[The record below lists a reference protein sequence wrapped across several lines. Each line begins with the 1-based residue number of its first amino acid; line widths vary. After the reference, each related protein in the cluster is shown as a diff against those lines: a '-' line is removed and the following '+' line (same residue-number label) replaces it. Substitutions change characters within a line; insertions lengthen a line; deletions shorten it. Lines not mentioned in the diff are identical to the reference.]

1 MTAAPIEILATT
13 LFALAV
19 LHTFAV
25 KRFAHWA
32 HRYPEGSIMENIL
45 HFLAE
50 TEVVFGLWG
59 AALFAGIAVLPTMI
73 AQRSGTIIS
82 KTYTFRNYYE
92 TMAFVNAVAFI
103 AHVRDH
109 HPTLEVTY
117 NRCAVSLNTHDV
129 HGLSV
134 TDMEC
139 AAAIDALL
147 KPAG

>member
-1 MTAAPIEILATT
+1 MPGMMPQVDWSTVRRRALGATEIVT
-13 LFALAV
+13 ALAQLEGWRLQGEGPHLAIHRV
-19 LHTFAV
+19 FTFA
-25 KRFAHWA
+25 
-32 HRYPEGSIMENIL
+32 
-45 HFLAE
+45 
-50 TEVVFGLWG
+50 
-59 AALFAGIAVLPTMI
+59 
-73 AQRSGTIIS
+73 
-82 KTYTFRNYYE
+82 NYHE